1 MNEQPKFK
9 NGDMVYDN
17 YSADLGEVRRVL
29 KPGLN
34 PRSGKIENR
43 YSVKWFMPFEHIQQP
58 EYESELRLPKKA
70 EETVS

>member
-1 MNEQPKFK
+1 MTGEPMFK
-9 NGDMVYDN
+9 IGDAVYDHF
-17 YSADLGEVRRVL
+17 SADLGIVRRVL

-34 PRSGKIENR
+34 PRSGQIENR
-43 YSVKWFMPFEHIQQP
+43 YSVKWILPFEQIQQP